1 MNRVIDLHT
10 HSKCSDGSMT
20 PAELI
25 NHAKASGLSAVSL
38 TDHDGI
44 DGVAQ
49 ALAEGK
55 KIGIEVVT
63 GVELSAKSNTETH
76 ILGYFVDINNR
87 ILNDTL
93 KEVKEMRKKRNY
105 DTCRRLQENGFD
117 ITLEDA
123 KKFAGSEM
131 LARAHFA
138 KAMVEKGYAKSVKD
152 AFDTYLSNG
161 KPCYSSMQLLS
172 AKECVDLINTA
183 GGLAFVAH
191 LHLTKMTDEYLILF
205 LQELKK
211 VGLAGI
217 EGYYTEYTPE
227 LTEKY
232 QSMAREF
239 GLLVSGGTDFHGK
252 MKPHIAIGKGLGDME
267 IPYSVL
273 EEIKN
278 HRR

>member
-211 VGLAGI
+211 AGLAGI

>member
-10 HSKCSDGSMT
+10 HSTCSDGSMT
-20 PAELI
+20 PAELV

-44 DGVAQ
+44 DGVAG
-49 ALAEGK
+49 ALAEGE
-55 KIGIEVVT
+55 KIGLEVVT

-76 ILGYFVDINNR
+76 ILGYYIDINNR

-93 KEVKEMRKKRNY
+93 IEVKEMRKKRNY
-105 DTCRRLQENGFD
+105 DTCHRLQENGFD
-117 ITLEDA
+117 ITIEDA
-123 KKFAGSEM
+123 QKFAGSQM

-138 KAMVEKGYAKSVKD
+138 KAMVEKGYAESVKE
-152 AFDTYLSNG
+152 AFDKYLSNG

-172 AKECVDLINTA
+172 AKECVELINTA

-191 LHLTKMTDEYLILF
+191 LHLTKKTDEELNSF
-205 LQELKK
+205 LRELKNA
-211 VGLAGI
+211 GLAGI
-217 EGYYTEYTPE
+217 EGYYTEYTPP

-232 QSMAREF
+232 QSMAKKL
-239 GLLVSGGTDFHGK
+239 GLLISGGTDFHGK
-252 MKPHIAIGKGLGDME
+252 MKPHIAIGKGLGDMK

>member
-1 MNRVIDLHT
+1 M
-10 HSKCSDGSMT
+10 HSF
-20 PAELI
+20 AVLA
-25 NHAKASGLSAVSL
+25 NASIISRISSTVNGREYTSSAQRL
-38 TDHDGI
+38 
-44 DGVAQ
+44 GVAE
-49 ALAEGK
+49 ALAQGK